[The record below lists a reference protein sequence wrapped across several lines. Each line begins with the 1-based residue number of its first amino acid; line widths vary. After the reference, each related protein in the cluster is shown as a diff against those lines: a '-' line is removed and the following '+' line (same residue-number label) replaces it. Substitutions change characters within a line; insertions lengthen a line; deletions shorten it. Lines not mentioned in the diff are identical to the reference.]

1 MNTEEIINGIKKSVL
16 KNDKKIETNLSE
28 KIKELVTDTLRDFA
42 RNELKKAMQEELTRA
57 ILIITL
63 PKWVEG
69 DEKAGE
75 IIGVSGG
82 AMTQRRRKGYYAEGI
97 HWKKANY
104 KLKGSKILWSKD
116 ALLNE
121 RDTL

>member
-1 MNTEEIINGIKKSVL
+1 MNASKIVDDIKKSVL
-16 KNDKKIETNLSE
+16 ENDKKIETNLSQ
-28 KIKELVTDTLRDFA
+28 KIKELVVDTLRDFA

-75 IIGVSGG
+75 IVGVSRD
-82 AMTQRRRKGYYAEGI
+82 AMTQRRRTGYYAEGV